1 MDILE
6 HALEVQTALDVL
18 PGETLV
24 RILTGNR
31 IILKL
36 GVFPQLI
43 LLSFQAVAID
53 LNRRRDTRIDIAF
66 LYLFGHQASSL
77 SDGPSRTSAV
87 LSLISPSIRI

>member
-1 MDILE
+1 LDILE

-53 LNRRRDTRIDIAF
+53 LDRRRDTRIDIALLF
-66 LYLFGHQASSL
+66 LLNHL
-77 SDGPSRTSAV
+77 SR
-87 LSLISPSIRI
+87 SLICFLEASANALC